1 MQGLENNNIDL
12 KNLPSTPLYPLKKP
26 ILTPEQL
33 EQKKKDLIADLNQ
46 KSKELT
52 DLGLLDKLGGFVGYQ
67 TDNAKE
73 REKQLTDLKTQAL
86 DNKIEF
92 KDLPNALKDDYY
104 NKAETSIL
112 NPLKTKNE
120 IAKKDYQKDLQRKAI
135 LQKKS
140 QELTESDKELI
151 VNDSGFFNNAL
162 DAITG
167 KSEVEKLKEFKEKEK
182 AKDITKEIQKAYSAF
197 SNIDKNKDF
206 FSLFSSPDKE
216 AQEKAK
222 QDFETIAKN
231 LYHFDSVIY
240 NEKNEPF
247 VTKGDK
253 VYKINDGFIDNF
265 TQSLVNNKFSIAGSV
280 AGGITGAKYGKNVG
294 ALGLVGGAIA
304 GAALGSTIGAASDAI
319 VTNLALD
326 RENKA
331 DEIIRHA
338 LSEGALSLATDTI
351 MLGAGK
357 AIKPLV
363 KAPLKLAEMSMPF
376 QFTKN
381 FFTGNTKRAS
391 EIIEN
396 TLSKEQQQA
405 LKEFSA
411 QFGGETK
418 INQESGKDFLRDK
431 IKSVFKGDENK
442 LKAYDKV
449 KEILTLD
456 NHKEQQQAF
465 IRAIR
470 SDETGNTLAFLV
482 EAANLSPKANANLK
496 SILNQTTENL
506 TKSLKQFDLKDYEIK
521 SVFDNLEQGTKE
533 SYDKALNEIIGKLYD
548 NSYKVNLRESVQDA
562 TNFEK
567 FLNDLKAQGEI
578 DPQAKS
584 FLRQIEE
591 NVYNPNGVTYEQLK
605 NSRQLINAYL
615 RNVKDPS
622 TLGYIQKA
630 SANFLKNDIDSAIE
644 SLLKQNKSAYE
655 KISELQKSAISDYRD
670 MKQALELVDKAKIRD
685 KNTQESDAISSL
697 MKIIQGQG
705 QKDLTNYQALT
716 KGLNQSD
723 KERLELSMLNRLM
736 EQSLKQ
742 DESLKVFD
750 SAQFFNKLNE
760 FKEDVFTTPKA
771 KEYIDIASGFHKLFK
786 NDAKI
791 AESLKPAI
799 TKNLSQGLATSL
811 SGALKYQWTKFTL
824 GTLYRNAPDRILGVK
839 LPKALNEATA
849 GAALKYHL
857 KRALERSHS
866 ISDFSKNLELSA
878 QNAKFSNNTLKII
891 EELNNGVK
899 QASEEIKAKATKYEK
914 ALQELQKIDESKL
927 TKEQQQVLKVFKG
940 ELDPTEIKGIDLND
954 LYILDQ
960 GTRHATTKKIL
971 VKHYGEENTGGLTND
986 ELINMSEVIKNGSV
1000 LLESFERLKNG
1011 FRYGYEWE
1019 NNGVKLRL
1027 VVDDL
1032 NDGNKIFDFYRNFK
1046 DFRDARP
1053 QPSTSKDNGTQP
1065 ITLDENNPTQKP
1077 LKDQEDLLKNTE
1089 LNNETTQEVKNL
1101 SPLEQ
1106 ANAEKLAKLESEA
1119 KQSEQEFLK
1128 AKEQELK
1135 RKEALKKKL
1144 EHERG
1149 NAGNIESQTKIEVGE
1164 DIPTEIQAQI
1174 PKSRVRLNERE
1185 IYDLDYAIVKAK
1197 DLKPSFTTGGTQKR
1211 TDMNEE
1217 QIKSIAENFDPKK
1230 IFGSGGFEDLP
1241 IILHDGQVIAGNHRI
1256 QGMLNFTPKSRYIYN
1271 KAIKEYYHIDL
1282 KPDELLVRVPHQ
1294 RLDNTEI
1301 NNLAASSN
1309 QGRFNSESDHAI
1321 AVLSHYE
1328 AKLKELDQKLDAD
1341 SIYSLKNIV
1350 AKNLNFDKAT
1360 HPNVG
1365 DSNLALL
1372 MFNMPRTK
1380 TQGIE
1385 LLNRWQKEFSNDIK
1399 SYEKVKKM
1407 FVDNA
1412 GSFHNLIHD
1421 MNFPKVSLN
1430 AYLSDIMDRSFANL
1444 KNYQSTSE
1452 SLKDL
1457 SEKFYKTSSLE
1468 MFEKSDQS
1476 VSDISEI
1483 LGGAIARFA
1492 RFDDPSKA
1500 LFEALRSDN
1509 IKKGLKDFKIADEA
1523 KDMFNPDSKEF
1534 KDIDIY
1540 DFTHYLLMVN
1550 REPNE
1555 NNPVLNRL
1563 IQAVKDMQK
1572 ESEKGIKKPKLETP
1586 SEWGPNYSEFK
1597 NDGLGAINKLLE
1609 TKKGFVAGAFYK
1621 EGLGDIDLVWGN
1633 KDYGLEHILEKR
1645 KKQYKRLGLTPE
1657 QAKERTN
1664 ELIKEIP
1671 NIIQKGLKKED
1682 KPGYAVIILNNS
1694 KVVLSK
1700 FKGDNELKNH
1710 YMITS
1715 FEVDDNVLRELETIA
1730 TLSNDYRDGIN
1741 YSISNLIEPNPTTNA
1756 IKTQELSPLELAN
1769 AEKLA
1774 KLETEKETKAEAVKK
1789 LNFDEIKKLI
1799 DESPRTG
1806 SSMPILGMQNLNAEA
1821 VEYIQKN
1828 HKRIAVEKIEPSFAK
1843 DLKLKYPDDARA
1855 VIDYQAINHILK
1867 EHKNLAYE
1875 DIANY
1880 RGLFKQAN
1888 ETLKLKDNQ
1897 NRPVV
1902 ASFNQINEF
1911 FVVVE
1916 QVSNAKNELML
1927 KTMYKARGNYKDSL
1941 IYKKTLAKSQNSN

>member
-1 MQGLENNNIDL
+1 MQAENTDIDL
-12 KNLPSTPLYPLKKP
+12 KNLLSTPLYPLKNP

-33 EQKKKDLIADLNQ
+33 EQKRKDLIVDLNQ

-52 DLGLLDKLGGFVGYQ
+52 ELGLLDKLGSFVGYQ
-67 TDNAKE
+67 TKNAKE

-86 DNKIEF
+86 DNTVEF
-92 KDLPNALKDDYY
+92 KDLPNALKDEYY
-104 NKAETSIL
+104 NKAETSLL

-120 IAKKDYQKDLQRKAI
+120 IARLDYEKDQQRKAI
-135 LQKKS
+135 LKKTS
-140 QELTESDKELI
+140 KELTQSDKELI
-151 VNDSGFFNNAL
+151 SDDNGFFNNAL
-162 DAITG
+162 DFVTD
-167 KSEVEKLKEFKEKEK
+167 KSEAEKLKEYKEKEK
-182 AKDITKEIQKAYSAF
+182 SKDITKEIQKAYSAF

-206 FSLFSSPDKE
+206 FSLFSSEDKE

-222 QDFETIAKN
+222 QDFETIAIN

-247 VTKGDK
+247 VVKGDK

-265 TQSLVNNKFSIAGSV
+265 TQSLLNNKFSIAGSLT
-280 AGGITGAKYGKNVG
+280 GGLAGAKYGKNAGV
-294 ALGLVGGAIA
+294 LGLVGGAIA
-304 GAALGSTIGAASDAI
+304 GAALGASVGAASDAI
-319 VTNLALD
+319 ITNLALD

-338 LSEGALSLATDTI
+338 LSEGALSLATDTL

-357 AIKPLV
+357 VLKPLA

-381 FFTGNTKRAS
+381 FFTGNANRAS
-391 EIIEN
+391 EIIET
-396 TLSKEQQQA
+396 TLSKEQQEA

-418 INQESGKDFLRDK
+418 INANNANDFLREK
-431 IKSVFKGDENK
+431 IKSVFKNDESK

-470 SDETGNTLAFLV
+470 SDETGNTLAFLI

-548 NSYKVNLRESVQDA
+548 DSYKVNLRENIQDA

-578 DPQAKS
+578 DVQAKS

-630 SANFLKNDIDSAIE
+630 SANFLKNDIDNAIE

-655 KISELQKSAISDYRD
+655 KISELQKSAISDYRE

-685 KNTQESDAISSL
+685 KNTHESAALDSL
-697 MKIIQGQG
+697 MDIIKAQG
-705 QKDLTNYQALT
+705 QKDLSNYTALT
-716 KGLNQSD
+716 KGLKESD

-736 EQSLKQ
+736 EESLKQ
-742 DESLKVFD
+742 DEALKVFD
-750 SAQFFNKLNE
+750 SAHFFNKLNE
-760 FKEDVFTTPKA
+760 FKDEVFTTPKA

-786 NDAKI
+786 NDARI
-791 AESLKPAI
+791 AESLKPST

-824 GTLYRNAPDRILGVK
+824 GTLYRNAPDRILGIK

-849 GAALKYHL
+849 GAALKYHI

-866 ISDFSKNLELSA
+866 ISDFSKQLELSA
-878 QNAKFSNNTLKII
+878 KNSQFSNNTLKII

-899 QASEEIKAKATKYEK
+899 QASEEIKEATKP
-914 ALQELQKIDESKL
+914 S
-927 TKEQQQVLKVFKG
+927 
-940 ELDPTEIKGIDLND
+940 N
-954 LYILDQ
+954 
-960 GTRHATTKKIL
+960 L
-971 VKHYGEENTGGLTND
+971 VKSIREQ
-986 ELINMSEVIKNGSV
+986 
-1000 LLESFERLKNG
+1000 
-1011 FRYGYEWE
+1011 
-1019 NNGVKLRL
+1019 
-1027 VVDDL
+1027 
-1032 NDGNKIFDFYRNFK
+1032 
-1046 DFRDARP
+1046 DARP
-1053 QPSTSKDNGTQP
+1053 FEVIEDKEAFFKDLNKNLEANATPLPKGMSVEEFKKSLESVENKERFLKHLETRDNSDERLAALNLVEPILREPHIEIFTKDNA
-1065 ITLDENNPTQKP
+1065 IDKKEYIKAFKDENKARLYMLITQDNDKILRTFIPDTPERYVRNHVRNADIIHSFIQPNRTAKSDNALSDVVVYGENTTQKP
-1077 LKDQEDLLKNTE
+1077 LTSQEDLLKTQ
-1089 LNNETTQEVKNL
+1089 ETTLKTQERAQKTQDL

-1106 ANAEKLAKLESEA
+1106 ANAEKLAKLESERLE
-1119 KQSEQEFLK
+1119 SEKEFTRL
-1128 AKEQELK
+1128 KEQEQA

-1149 NAGNIESQTKIEVGE
+1149 NAGNIESATKIEVGE
-1164 DIPTEIQAQI
+1164 DIPVQAQAQI

-1241 IILHDGQVIAGNHRI
+1241 IILHDGQVIAGNHRVA
-1256 QGMLNFTPKSRYIYN
+1256 GMLNFTPKSRFAYE

-1282 KPDELLVRVPHQ
+1282 KPDELLVRIPNK
-1294 RLDNTEI
+1294 RLNNTEI

-1328 AKLKELDQKLDAD
+1328 PKLKELESQLNAD

-1372 MFNMPRTK
+1372 MYNMPRTK

-1421 MNFPKVSLN
+1421 MSFPNVSLN

-1444 KNYQSTSE
+1444 KNYQTTSE

-1457 SEKFYKTSSLE
+1457 SEKFYKTNSLD

-1476 VSDISEI
+1476 ASDISEI
-1483 LGGAIARFA
+1483 LGASVARFA

-1500 LFEALRSDN
+1500 LFEALKSDN
-1509 IKKGLKDFKIADEA
+1509 IKKGLKEFKIADA
-1523 KDMFNPDSKEF
+1523 TKDMFDPDSKEF

-1540 DFTHYLLMVN
+1540 DFTRYLLMAN
-1550 REPNE
+1550 REPGE
-1555 NNPVLNRL
+1555 NNPTLKRL
-1563 IQAVKDMQK
+1563 LQAVKDMQK
-1572 ESEKGIKKPKLETP
+1572 ENEKTIKGVSKKSAEVKEKGIKERAFKVIEDKEAFFKDLNTIEPMQLPREIDADSFLNAFNGVKNKENFIKHLKSKPDSKHRLAYLNLVEPTLKEP
-1586 SEWGPNYSEFK
+1586 DITLIFK
-1597 NDGLGAINKLLE
+1597 DRGKEVKKEHIKAFQGDPKTIYYFLVTQDNDNKLI
-1609 TKKGFVAGAFYK
+1609 T
-1621 EGLGDIDLVWGN
+1621 
-1633 KDYGLEHILEKR
+1633 
-1645 KKQYKRLGLTPE
+1645 
-1657 QAKERTN
+1657 
-1664 ELIKEIP
+1664 
-1671 NIIQKGLKKED
+1671 GLKV
-1682 KPGYAVIILNNS
+1682 KPIYI
-1694 KVVLSK
+1694 
-1700 FKGDNELKNH
+1700 
-1710 YMITS
+1710 
-1715 FEVDDNVLRELETIA
+1715 
-1730 TLSNDYRDGIN
+1730 
-1741 YSISNLIEPNPTTNA
+1741 
-1756 IKTQELSPLELAN
+1756 
-1769 AEKLA
+1769 
-1774 KLETEKETKAEAVKK
+1774 KAE
-1789 LNFDEIKKLI
+1789 I
-1799 DESPRTG
+1799 DKADIIHSFIPQART
-1806 SSMPILGMQNLNAEA
+1806 
-1821 VEYIQKN
+1821 
-1828 HKRIAVEKIEPSFAK
+1828 
-1843 DLKLKYPDDARA
+1843 
-1855 VIDYQAINHILK
+1855 LK
-1867 EHKNLAYE
+1867 E
-1875 DIANY
+1875 
-1880 RGLFKQAN
+1880 
-1888 ETLKLKDNQ
+1888 
-1897 NRPVV
+1897 
-1902 ASFNQINEF
+1902 
-1911 FVVVE
+1911 
-1916 QVSNAKNELML
+1916 
-1927 KTMYKARGNYKDSL
+1927 
-1941 IYKKTLAKSQNSN
+1941 